1 MPAGDLRLTQNK
13 HTSTTHPHAHPR
25 RQHIPTPPRL
35 LCYYFIITSNK
46 QGNRKSYSE
55 DSQNHIRRQRQ
66 TIEKLKQDNQAL
78 KNELAVELK
87 DASLAP
93 SPSVQA
99 EITKMQDM
107 ADLYTRKIEIERRRV
122 EDLDHHLQLS
132 DLKILEQRRAMG
144 GIHAAKENS
153 LQVQKQVKVLENKL
167 DKALVQFNEAL
178 SSNKVLR
185 EEIDNLRR
193 ERVAFDNVYKKMEK
207 ELHEKKKEMANI
219 IEISNIAYEARD
231 QAQNE
236 MAALRAQADKESAAF
251 EAEWRELGKILEA
264 DRKMKEMNMRNK
276 LKMAESGSGHQYGEM
291 SMDEEAKL
299 RKKVIKG
306 NWHLAKDKTAT
317 SLAAQKVESYEE
329 AFQKIQQAT
338 GITDIDELVT
348 TFIAAEDQ
356 NFSLFNF
363 VNELN
368 QEQEKLEEQMTE
380 LNHEIEKYKGAGA
393 ADDGVRKKLLQDLEG
408 RLQRT
413 DAKTEQY
420 EQRFQ
425 GAMRTINA
433 LKAGITSIFNKIG
446 CSNAANRELLGDQGV
461 NESNMLAYLG
471 VIEERA
477 NDVLKMYA
485 AHQLSKDGA
494 EGDAVGAGTGAEG
507 VKAILGATGPITPAN
522 AGGVVID
529 PPSTADEYASEEE
542 SEEEIDD
549 RPLTRDELQA
559 KTLRSLNKRE
569 SKGGAARRKRR

>member
-1 MPAGDLRLTQNK
+1 MSSRRGEMTLKGQTSEVETQLAELHRK
-13 HTSTTHPHAHPR
+13 YR
-25 RQHIPTPPRL
+25 IME
-35 LCYYFIITSNK
+35 
-46 QGNRKSYSE
+46 GNRKSYSE

-66 TIEKLKQDNQAL
+66 TIEKLKADNQAL
-78 KNELAVELK
+78 KNELAMELK

-93 SPSVQA
+93 NPTVQS
-99 EITKMQDM
+99 EITKLQDM
-107 ADLYTRKIEIERRRV
+107 ADLFTRKIEIERRRV

-153 LQVQKQVKVLENKL
+153 VSVNKQVKVLENKL

-264 DRKMKEMNMRNK
+264 DRKMKEMTMRNK
-276 LKMAESGSGHQYGEM
+276 LKMAESGGGHQYGEM
-291 SMDEEAKL
+291 SIEQESTL

-306 NWHLAKDKTAT
+306 NWHLAKDKTNT
-317 SLAAQKVESYEE
+317 HLASQRVESYEE

-368 QEQEKLEEQMTE
+368 QEQEKLEEQMVE
-380 LNHEIEKYKGAGA
+380 LNHEIEKFKGAGA
-393 ADDGVRKKLLQDLEG
+393 ADVGVRKKILQDLDD
-408 RLQRT
+408 RLKRT
-413 DAKTEQY
+413 DSKTEQY

-425 GAMRTINA
+425 GAMRTVNA
-433 LKAGITSIFNKIG
+433 LKAGITSIYNKIG
-446 CSNAANRELLGDQGV
+446 CNTAANREMLGEEGV
-461 NESNMLAYLG
+461 SEQNMMQYLG
-471 VIEERA
+471 IIEQRTNEI
-477 NDVLKMYA
+477 LQMYA
-485 AHQLSKDGA
+485 ASQAAARGEDINSSSYA
-494 EGDAVGAGTGAEG
+494 S
-507 VKAILGATGPITPAN
+507 ILGQGPQTPA
-522 AGGVVID
+522 GSTVMMIE
-529 PPSTADEYASEEE
+529 PPSTTDDAVMEDDSDDEDDE
-542 SEEEIDD
+542 D
-549 RPLTRDELQA
+549 RPLNRDELRA
-559 KTLRSLNKRE
+559 KTIKSLAKRE
-569 SKGGAARRKRR
+569 AAGGLKKTASKSKK

>member
-1 MPAGDLRLTQNK
+1 M
-13 HTSTTHPHAHPR
+13 
-25 RQHIPTPPRL
+25 
-35 LCYYFIITSNK
+35 
-46 QGNRKSYSE
+46 
-55 DSQNHIRRQRQ
+55 
-66 TIEKLKQDNQAL
+66 DNQAL
-78 KNELAVELK
+78 KNELALELK

-93 SPSVQA
+93 SASVQA
-99 EITKMQDM
+99 EITKLQDM

-153 LQVQKQVKVLENKL
+153 LQVTKQVKVLENKL

-193 ERVAFDNVYKKMEK
+193 ERVAFDTVYKKMEK

-236 MAALRAQADKESAAF
+236 MAALRAQADKEAAAF

-276 LKMAESGSGHQYGEM
+276 LKMAEQGGSHQYGEM
-291 SMDEEAKL
+291 SMEDEAKL

-306 NWHLAKDKTAT
+306 SWHLMKDKTST

-338 GITDIDELVT
+338 GITDIDDLVT

-380 LNHEIEKYKGAGA
+380 LNGEIEKFKGAGA
-393 ADDGVRKKLLQDLEG
+393 ADDGVRKKLLKDLEG

-420 EQRFQ
+420 ERRFQ
-425 GAMRTINA
+425 AAMRTVTA
-433 LKAGITSIFNKIG
+433 LKDGITSIFTKIG
-446 CSNAANRELLGDQGV
+446 CDNPANRELLGDQGV
-461 NESNMLAYLG
+461 SESNMLAYLG
-471 VIEERA
+471 VIEQRA
-477 NDVLKMYA
+477 NEILHLYA
-485 AHQLSKDGA
+485 GHQMALASAANPDHGA
-494 EGDAVGAGTGAEG
+494 EASAEG
-507 VKAILGATGPITPAN
+507 LKAILGATGPMTPAN
-522 AGGVVID
+522 AGGVNID
-529 PPSTADEYASEEE
+529 PPSTADEYASEED

-559 KTLRSLNKRE
+559 KTLRTLNKRE
-569 SKGGAARRKRR
+569 SKGAGARRKRR

>member
-1 MPAGDLRLTQNK
+1 MTHGTRLARTRADLPPFR
-13 HTSTTHPHAHPR
+13 AHP
-25 RQHIPTPPRL
+25 
-35 LCYYFIITSNK
+35 SASDE

-66 TIEKLKQDNQAL
+66 TIEKLKADNQAL
-78 KNELAVELK
+78 KNELAMELK

-93 SPSVQA
+93 PPSVQA
-99 EITKMQDM
+99 EITKLQDL
-107 ADLYTRKIEIERRRV
+107 ADLFTRKIEIERRRV

-132 DLKILEQRRAMG
+132 ELKILEQRRAMG
-144 GIHAAKENS
+144 GIHASKENS
-153 LQVQKQVKVLENKL
+153 LQVTKQVKVLENKL

-193 ERVAFDNVYKKMEK
+193 ERVAFDNVYKKMER
-207 ELHEKKKEMANI
+207 ELHDKKKEMANI

-236 MAALRAQADKESAAF
+236 MAALRAQADKEAAAF

-276 LKMAESGSGHQYGEM
+276 LKQAEGGGSHQYGEM
-291 SMDEEAKL
+291 TMEEEAKL

-306 NWHLAKDKTAT
+306 NWHLAKDKTQT
-317 SLAAQKVESYEE
+317 SIAEQRVESYEE
-329 AFQKIQQAT
+329 AFNKIQQAT
-338 GITDIDELVT
+338 GITDIDDLVT

-368 QEQEKLEEQMTE
+368 QEQEKMEEQIAE
-380 LNHEIEKYKGAGA
+380 LNQEIEKYKGAAG
-393 ADDGVRKKLLQDLEG
+393 ADDGQRKKLLKDLES

-425 GAMRTINA
+425 GAMRTVNA

-446 CSNAANRELLGDQGV
+446 CNNSSNRELLGDQGV
-461 NESNMLAYLG
+461 NETNMLAYLG
-471 VIEERA
+471 VIEQRA
-477 NDVLKMYA
+477 NEVIQMYA
-485 AHQLSKDGA
+485 ATQAIAAAANPDGM
-494 EGDAVGAGTGAEG
+494 AGSTDNI
-507 VKAILGATGPITPAN
+507 KAILGATGPLTPAN
-522 AGGVVID
+522 AGGVNIE
-529 PPSTADEYASEEE
+529 PPSTADEYASDDE

-559 KTLRSLNKRE
+559 KTLRALNKRE
-569 SKGGAARRKRR
+569 SKGGNLRRKRR

>member
-1 MPAGDLRLTQNK
+1 MAHGTRLARTRADLPPFR
-13 HTSTTHPHAHPR
+13 AHP
-25 RQHIPTPPRL
+25 
-35 LCYYFIITSNK
+35 SASDE

-66 TIEKLKQDNQAL
+66 TIEKLKADNQAL
-78 KNELAVELK
+78 KNELAMELK

-93 SPSVQA
+93 PPSVQA
-99 EITKMQDM
+99 EITKLQDL
-107 ADLYTRKIEIERRRV
+107 ADLFTRKIEIERRRV

-132 DLKILEQRRAMG
+132 ELKILEQRRAMG
-144 GIHAAKENS
+144 GIHASKENS
-153 LQVQKQVKVLENKL
+153 LQVTKQVKVLENKL

-193 ERVAFDNVYKKMEK
+193 ERVAFDNVYKKMER
-207 ELHEKKKEMANI
+207 ELHDKKKEMANI

-236 MAALRAQADKESAAF
+236 MAALRAQADKEAAAF

-276 LKMAESGSGHQYGEM
+276 LKQAEGGGSHQYGEM
-291 SMDEEAKL
+291 TMEEEAKL

-306 NWHLAKDKTAT
+306 NWHLAKDKTQT
-317 SLAAQKVESYEE
+317 SIAEQRVESYEE
-329 AFQKIQQAT
+329 AFNKIQQAT
-338 GITDIDELVT
+338 GITDIDDLVT

-368 QEQEKLEEQMTE
+368 QEQEKMEEQIAE
-380 LNHEIEKYKGAGA
+380 LNQEIEKYKGAAG
-393 ADDGVRKKLLQDLEG
+393 ADDGQRKKLLKDLES

-425 GAMRTINA
+425 GAMRTVNA

-446 CSNAANRELLGDQGV
+446 CNNSSNRELLGDQGV
-461 NESNMLAYLG
+461 NETNMLAYLG
-471 VIEERA
+471 VIEQRA
-477 NDVLKMYA
+477 NEVIQMYA
-485 AHQLSKDGA
+485 ATQAIAAAANPDGM
-494 EGDAVGAGTGAEG
+494 AGSTDNI
-507 VKAILGATGPITPAN
+507 KAILGATGPLTPAN
-522 AGGVVID
+522 AGGVNIE
-529 PPSTADEYASEEE
+529 PPSTADEYASDDE

-559 KTLRSLNKRE
+559 KTLRALNKRE
-569 SKGGAARRKRR
+569 SKGGNLRRKRR

>member
-1 MPAGDLRLTQNK
+1 MSSRRGEMTLKGQTSEVETQLAELHRK
-13 HTSTTHPHAHPR
+13 YR
-25 RQHIPTPPRL
+25 IME
-35 LCYYFIITSNK
+35 
-46 QGNRKSYSE
+46 GNRKSYSE

-66 TIEKLKQDNQAL
+66 TIEKLKADNQAL
-78 KNELAVELK
+78 KNELAMELK

-93 SPSVQA
+93 NPTVQS
-99 EITKMQDM
+99 EITKLQDM
-107 ADLYTRKIEIERRRV
+107 ADLFTRKIEIERRRV

-153 LQVQKQVKVLENKL
+153 VSVNKQVKVLENKL

-264 DRKMKEMNMRNK
+264 DRKMKEMTMRNK
-276 LKMAESGSGHQYGEM
+276 LKMAESGGGHQYGEM
-291 SMDEEAKL
+291 SIEQESTL

-306 NWHLAKDKTAT
+306 NWHLAKDKTNT
-317 SLAAQKVESYEE
+317 HLASQRVESYEE

-348 TFIAAEDQ
+348 TFINAEDE
-356 NFSLFNF
+356 NFRLFNY

-368 QEQEKLEEQMTE
+368 QEIEKLEEQITDIKS
-380 LNHEIEKYKGAGA
+380 EIEKYKGQ
-393 ADDGVRKKLLQDLEG
+393 GVNTDNQRKKILKDLED
-408 RLQRT
+408 RL
-413 DAKTEQY
+413 AKTEAKAEMY
-420 EQRFQ
+420 EQKYQ
-425 GAMRTINA
+425 AAMKTVNA
-433 LKAGITSIFNKIG
+433 LKDGIWKIYNKIG
-446 CSNAANRELLGDQGV
+446 CNTAANREMLGEEGV
-461 NESNMLAYLG
+461 SEQNMMQYLG
-471 VIEERA
+471 IIEQRTNEI
-477 NDVLKMYA
+477 LQMYA
-485 AHQLSKDGA
+485 ASQAAARGEDINSSSYA
-494 EGDAVGAGTGAEG
+494 S
-507 VKAILGATGPITPAN
+507 ILGQGPQTPA
-522 AGGVVID
+522 GSTVMMIE
-529 PPSTADEYASEEE
+529 PPSTTDDAVMEDDSDDEDDE
-542 SEEEIDD
+542 D
-549 RPLTRDELQA
+549 RPLNRDELRA
-559 KTLRSLNKRE
+559 KTIKSLAKRE
-569 SKGGAARRKRR
+569 AAGGLKKTASKSKK

>member
-1 MPAGDLRLTQNK
+1 MSSRRGEMTLKGQTSEVETQLAELHRK
-13 HTSTTHPHAHPR
+13 YR
-25 RQHIPTPPRL
+25 IME
-35 LCYYFIITSNK
+35 
-46 QGNRKSYSE
+46 GNRKSYSE

-66 TIEKLKQDNQAL
+66 TIEKLKADNQAL
-78 KNELAVELK
+78 KNELAMELK

-93 SPSVQA
+93 NPTVQS
-99 EITKMQDM
+99 EITKLQDM
-107 ADLYTRKIEIERRRV
+107 ADLFTRKIEIERRRV

-153 LQVQKQVKVLENKL
+153 VSVNKQVKVLENKL

-251 EAEWRELGKILEA
+251 EAEWRELGKLIEH
-264 DRKMKEMNMRNK
+264 DRKMKEFMKNRRKDQEAEGK
-276 LKMAESGSGHQYGEM
+276 LGEM
-291 SMDEEAKL
+291 SMEEETKL

-306 NWHLAKDKTAT
+306 NWNIAKDK
-317 SLAAQKVESYEE
+317 AAQQVSMEKVQSYGE
-329 AFQKIQQAT
+329 AFAKIQQAT

-368 QEQEKLEEQMTE
+368 QEQEKLEEQMVE
-380 LNHEIEKYKGAGA
+380 LNHEIEKFKGAGA
-393 ADDGVRKKLLQDLEG
+393 ADVGVRKKILQDLDD
-408 RLQRT
+408 RLKRT
-413 DAKTEQY
+413 DSKTEQY

-425 GAMRTINA
+425 GAMRTVNA
-433 LKAGITSIFNKIG
+433 LKAGITSIYNKIG
-446 CSNAANRELLGDQGV
+446 CNTAANREMLGEEGV
-461 NESNMLAYLG
+461 SEQNMMQYLG
-471 VIEERA
+471 IIEQRTNEI
-477 NDVLKMYA
+477 LQMYA
-485 AHQLSKDGA
+485 ASQAAARGEDINSSSYA
-494 EGDAVGAGTGAEG
+494 S
-507 VKAILGATGPITPAN
+507 ILGQGPQTPA
-522 AGGVVID
+522 GSTVMMIE
-529 PPSTADEYASEEE
+529 PPSTTDDAVMEDDSDDEDDE
-542 SEEEIDD
+542 D
-549 RPLTRDELQA
+549 RPLNRDELRA
-559 KTLRSLNKRE
+559 KTIKSLAKRE
-569 SKGGAARRKRR
+569 AAGGLKKTASKSKK